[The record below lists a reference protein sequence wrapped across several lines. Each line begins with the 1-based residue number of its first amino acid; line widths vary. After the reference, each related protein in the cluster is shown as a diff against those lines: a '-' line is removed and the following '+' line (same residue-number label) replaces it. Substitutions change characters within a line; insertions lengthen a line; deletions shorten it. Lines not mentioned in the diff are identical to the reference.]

1 MKRLSGCFPSTLF
14 ILLLL
19 LILSPATEVAAQDAD
34 LQATARYLKGI
45 VEKPDYQGML
55 DWPILALAGAGQEVG
70 GMINR
75 REEQVR
81 KGELFDSLK
90 STDYQRTLVA
100 VAAAGKDPQNFAMK
114 NFIKD
119 IKASQLPNGKFA
131 DTIAGKGERLVNAHI
146 WGIISLY
153 AAGEAIPDINS
164 ALSWLE
170 RHQKEDGGFSIDVN
184 VPVSDVD
191 ITAMALMAFAAL
203 GKDRNYPAV
212 RKALRYLQS
221 QQAENGGF
229 AGWGGS
235 GSDSISQV
243 IQGLMML
250 GIDPAGK
257 EWTKSS
263 GNPVSALALY
273 RLRDGSYSREIGG
286 KSDTISTYQALI
298 ALGDYFRGESIYR
311 VLHRQN
317 IHFNDV
323 PGSHYALPAIR
334 ELVKR
339 GIFTGYGM
347 APFAPMP
354 LSAGRICRP
363 AGAQYGQGT
372 PGGKRDNK
380 NLPICQ

>member
-1 MKRLSGCFPSTLF
+1 
-14 ILLLL
+14 
-19 LILSPATEVAAQDAD
+19 
-34 LQATARYLKGI
+34 
-45 VEKPDYQGML
+45 
-55 DWPILALAGAGQEVG
+55 
-70 GMINR
+70 MINR

-334 ELVKR
+334 ELAV
-339 GIFTGYGM
+339 FSQVMGM

-354 LSAGRICRP
+354 PSAGRTCRP
-363 AGAQYGQGT
+363 AGAQYGQEHLV
-372 PGGKRDNK
+372 KRDNK
-380 NLPICQ
+380 ICRLPIITANSYIKVAVDAGLIQDWAVNSPICSEANINGAQMATLLVKA